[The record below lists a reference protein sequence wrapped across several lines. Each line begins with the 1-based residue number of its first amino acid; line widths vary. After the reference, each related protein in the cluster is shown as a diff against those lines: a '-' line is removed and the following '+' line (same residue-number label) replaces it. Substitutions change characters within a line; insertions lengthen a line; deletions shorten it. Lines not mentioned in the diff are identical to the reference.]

1 MRIEVKELVHEY
13 LSGDIALNGINTIF
27 EGTEPVAIIGQNGAG
42 KTTFVKHLN
51 GLLRP
56 TNGEILINGESI
68 MNHTTAFW
76 SRKIGY
82 VFQNPDNQLFLES
95 VKKEFEFGPKQQGIP
110 KKEIAEKMKK
120 VADLVGLTDSLSV
133 HPFDLNATEKKFCTI
148 GSILMMNPEMIILD
162 EPTCGKDLEGNQRL
176 ARIISALKDNN
187 QLCITITH
195 DMKFVV
201 ENFDQL
207 IVMAKGGILKKASKE
222 EIFSNTEILK
232 ESNVSPPPITRVG
245 HSLGLEKSVFTKQDF
260 QYQFEKKREEIRI
273 YR

>member
-1 MRIEVKELVHEY
+1 
-13 LSGDIALNGINTIF
+13 
-27 EGTEPVAIIGQNGAG
+27 
-42 KTTFVKHLN
+42 
-51 GLLRP
+51 
-56 TNGEILINGESI
+56 
-68 MNHTTAFW
+68 
-76 SRKIGY
+76 
-82 VFQNPDNQLFLES
+82 
-95 VKKEFEFGPKQQGIP
+95 
-110 KKEIAEKMKK
+110 MKK

-162 EPTCGKDLEGNQRL
+162 EPTCGQDLEGNQRL

-207 IVMAKGGILKKASKE
+207 IVMAKGRILKKASKE

-232 ESNVSPPPITRVG
+232 ESNVRPPPITRVG

>member
-1 MRIEVKELVHEY
+1 MKIEITNLTHQY
-13 LSGDIALNGINTIF
+13 PSGDNALSEINTVF
-27 EGTEPVAIIGQNGAG
+27 EGTEPIAIIGQNGAG

-56 TNGEILINGESI
+56 TTGDVLINGESI
-68 MNHTTAFW
+68 KNHTTAFW

-110 KKEIAEKMKK
+110 QKEINERLKK
-120 VADLVGLTDSLSV
+120 VADLVGLADKLSI
-133 HPFDLNATEKKFCTI
+133 HPFDLNGTEKKFCTI

-162 EPTCGKDLEGNQRL
+162 EPTCGQDLEGNKRL
-176 ARIISALKDNN
+176 ERIITALKENH

-201 ENFDQL
+201 KNFDQI
-207 IVMAKGGILKKASKE
+207 IVMAKGRIVKRATKE
-222 EIFSNTEILK
+222 VIFSSREILQA
-232 ESNVSPPPITRVG
+232 SSVSPPPITRVG
-245 HSLGLEKSVFTKQDF
+245 QALGLEKPVFTQQDF
-260 QYQFEKKREEIRI
+260 HQQFENKKTGNTYI
-273 YR
+273 